1 MNPICIAWRR
11 GGHHSAS
18 KAGNTALLF
27 STLRQEKSGG
37 THPAADVLY
46 KNPEAIANRLNLF
59 HMLRLQVQAKIDSP
73 ALQRTALVVACV
85 YLLLRDGENI
95 YVVSRDLF

>member
-1 MNPICIAWRR
+1 MKPIRIAWRR
-11 GGHHSAS
+11 GGYQSAS
-18 KAGNTALLF
+18 KAGHTASLF

-59 HMLRLQVQAKIDSP
+59 HMLRLQVQARIDCP

-85 YLLLRDGENI
+85 YLPLRDCESI
-95 YVVSRDLF
+95 SIVSRDLV